1 MSTVV
6 GGSIAAIVVAMS
18 VMGIF
23 RQLSLPNCAVVSLD
37 VLIRPETPDDYA
49 AIREVNLAAFGSPLE
64 AALVERL
71 RDDGL
76 VIASLVAVDDA
87 GQVVGHILLSPVRIM
102 ATKGDQMQVASL
114 APMSVLPSHQRR
126 GIGSMLVEHGIEVC
140 KRAHYHAIVLVGH
153 PRYYPRFGFTHA
165 LVAGLKN
172 PFAADEAFM
181 GLELVR
187 GALSEIEGCVVYP
200 EAFNQF
206 S

>member
-1 MSTVV
+1 M
-6 GGSIAAIVVAMS
+6 ALA
-18 VMGIF
+18 
-23 RQLSLPNCAVVSLD
+23 LPNCAVVSLD

-76 VIASLVAVDDA
+76 VIASLVAVDKA

-102 ATKGDQMQVASL
+102 ANKGDQMQVASL

-187 GALSEIEGCVVYP
+187 GALSEIEGRVVYP

>member
-1 MSTVV
+1 MTRWSERCRDSSPV
-6 GGSIAAIVVAMS
+6 IAA
-18 VMGIF
+18 
-23 RQLSLPNCAVVSLD
+23 NCVVVSLD

-71 RDDGL
+71 RGDGL

-87 GQVVGHILLSPVRIM
+87 GQVVGHILFSPVRIM
-102 ATKGDQMQVASL
+102 TTRGDQMQVASL
-114 APMSVLPSHQRR
+114 APMSVLSSCQRS

-172 PFAADEAFM
+172 LFAADEAFM
-181 GLELVR
+181 GMEFVR

>member
-1 MSTVV
+1 MNET
-6 GGSIAAIVVAMS
+6 A
-18 VMGIF
+18 IF

-37 VLIRPETPDDYA
+37 VLIRPETPEDYA

-76 VIASLVAVDDA
+76 VIASSVAVDDA
-87 GQVVGHILLSPVRIM
+87 GQVVGHILFSPVTIV
-102 ATKGDQMQVASL
+102 AAQGDQMQVASL

-126 GIGSMLVEHGIEVC
+126 RIGSMLVEHGIDKC
-140 KRAHYHAIVLVGH
+140 RRAHHRAIVLVGH

-187 GALSEIEGCVVYP
+187 GALSEIEGRVVYP